1 MVKGSAKRRVD
12 PENWLFHSSSRPRKK
27 IGHPGVV
34 NISPASVSAQLL
46 AVTSSSRIRTVIGQ
60 SVAARL
66 LDFILTTLRNSS
78 MDSSSEELLSDA
90 LFAALPVLL
99 DRNLSQV
106 SLWSA
111 ETLGAVVL
119 WSYEMNVKVANDKEI
134 VTALVAMI
142 RNQNTDISGAACNT
156 LMDLATTSAG
166 REKLREAG
174 AIKQLFYMFCQ
185 VSHSLCKGKVEF
197 ADQKHLSRSS
207 GTHSAL
213 QMEEDEFLMLILKA
227 ISILVSDDNGN
238 GSCFEHFARYHW
250 ESSPMLIRKI
260 KERESD
266 NDLISLLIGATSK
279 QSIDDILDQILTGM
293 VSCPPVSADNL
304 DVIDFLREIQ
314 DSLGH
319 PMVYGQDIRIIRS
332 VTEEV
337 NGEFSKTI
345 PRTKEEHY
353 FGGLNHSVEAEMP
366 NFVCLQDCK
375 KAYEMGYTIAIR
387 GMEFRSHKIAEVAEA
402 LAMIFGQ
409 ASVGANLYLTP
420 PNSQGLSVH
429 YDDHCVLVCQLA
441 GNKIWAISS
450 PEKLLPR
457 LYEPLSAVHN
467 AQVDITDF
475 KQVLLMER
483 DILYIPRGFPHAAHT
498 ICNNQMSDERKLC
511 EACLCGHDI
520 HPSITAIKTNM
531 TEQTHGFDNFQA
543 SQSAC
548 LNKSS
553 YHLFHKATGF
563 DASQKFADE
572 SARDG
577 YSLHL
582 TFGIEVEP
590 PFEWEGIIHIALHYW
605 EQCQK
610 MENIIHNYG
619 SEKNFY
625 IAVQILHIAIRDLGN
640 SYSLLR
646 KACTVAAPFL
656 HCNRRNKEW
665 EVEFGPGTN
674 IDTNSPG
681 CDEEVSSSEEVFSS
695 LVGMVRR
702 RCNFAVA
709 YRHIEINV
717 SHFDYDLFPWMKWL
731 RHLYS
736 GDTNSSSQHGL
747 NDPSEYLKEIFPP
760 DQVKILDYERAFLQV
775 KSEFCNEVKFEEA
788 FKGFQFLLE
797 KYRNARKQFI
807 NGMLAL
813 HLSLMKRT

>member
-695 LVGMVRR
+695 LVGM
-702 RCNFAVA
+702 
-709 YRHIEINV
+709 
-717 SHFDYDLFPWMKWL
+717 WL

>member
-1 MVKGSAKRRVD
+1 M
-12 PENWLFHSSSRPRKK
+12 PCLQHYPCFW
-27 IGHPGVV
+27 I
-34 NISPASVSAQLL
+34 VS
-46 AVTSSSRIRTVIGQ
+46 
-60 SVAARL
+60 
-66 LDFILTTLRNSS
+66 
-78 MDSSSEELLSDA
+78 
-90 LFAALPVLL
+90 
-99 DRNLSQV
+99 NLSQV

-238 GSCFEHFARYHW
+238 GMAFLSKDLVFVSLSFMQKLWARIQEQNQKQMQNVSCKDNSKWSDFSAKNLIAKVIFRLAIEQVVLNCSTCFVDMVKKSIFKDAGSCFEHFARYHW